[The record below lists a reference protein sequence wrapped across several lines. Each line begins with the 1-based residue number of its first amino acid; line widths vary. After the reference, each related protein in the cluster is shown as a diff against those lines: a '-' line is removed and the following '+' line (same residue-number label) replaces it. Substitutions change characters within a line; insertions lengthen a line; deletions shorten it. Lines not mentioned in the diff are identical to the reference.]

1 MVAARKH
8 SERIISIVEV
18 MSNGSQLP
26 CFRGGQNVLRL
37 LRERFHLGY
46 TEQQLRQMVNQL
58 VEQSRDSLTTRLY
71 DNFQYYTNG
80 IF

>member
-1 MVAARKH
+1 M
-8 SERIISIVEV
+8 
-18 MSNGSQLP
+18 P
-26 CFRGGQNVLRL
+26 CFRGGASVLRL
-37 LRERFHLGY
+37 LRERFHLNY
-46 TEQQLRQMVNQL
+46 TDAQMRAQVDAM

>member
-1 MVAARKH
+1 M
-8 SERIISIVEV
+8 
-18 MSNGSQLP
+18 
-26 CFRGGQNVLRL
+26 RL
-37 LRERFHLGY
+37 LKERFHLNF
-46 TEQQLRQMVNQL
+46 TDAQMRAQVDAM